1 MTVDQLFQAC
11 LDDHWDNQ
19 RYRLSGHFFEVIAK
33 YKNHIEPV
41 FGHLDYLKIT
51 RAQVRDWHKSFI
63 KTPTTG
69 NRCKEILS
77 KLYGFSMEK
86 EFNQNGF
93 NPCKAVKKFTERKR
107 KRFATESELKRISAV
122 LDRLYPEYPV
132 EITFIY
138 ALFYTGSR
146 PRALERAVWTELQ
159 EIDKGVG
166 LLTFEGKST
175 AATGDEESVIIPPN
189 IMDMIKALPKREDGR
204 IFGIKSPTYR
214 WRLIRKE
221 AGIPDI
227 WLRDS
232 RRSYATVGMSGGVKM
247 DTIGKL
253 LNHHSTETTSRY
265 ALLNNSARLE
275 ASTVISEKLNSI
287 LKK

>member
-1 MTVDQLFQAC
+1 MTISELFEEC
-11 LDDHWDNQ
+11 YKEHWLTE
-19 RYRLSGHFFEVIAK
+19 RYIKSGHEKEVKAK
-33 YKNHIEPV
+33 FKNHIEPV
-41 FGHLDYLKIT
+41 FGQLDYLKIT
-51 RAQVRDWHKSFI
+51 RAQVRDWHKSFL

-132 EITFIY
+132 EITFIL

-146 PRALERAVWTELQ
+146 PRALERSVWSELQ
-159 EIDKGVG
+159 ELDGGVG

-189 IMDMIKALPKREDGR
+189 IMDMIKALPKRSDNR

-214 WRLIRKE
+214 WRQIRKE
-221 AGIPDI
+221 AGVPDL
-227 WLRDS
+227 WCRDS
-232 RRSYATVGMSGGVKM
+232 RRTFATIGMSGGVKM

-275 ASTVISEKLNSI
+275 ASTAISAKLNSI